1 MDAPADNAPVKPF
14 AQLRTRAGQL
24 ALLFINLWWAV
35 EISLFETH
43 QRISHLAF
51 IEAWGGSELIFDA
64 ILWTTV
70 AFTAWAF
77 YRPTRRAML
86 AMAFVNLSWWTF
98 VGIQFWLVTQTKLVS
113 GLCFGLAVA
122 LLARIAEV
130 AGEDG

>member
-1 MDAPADNAPVKPF
+1 M
-14 AQLRTRAGQL
+14 
-24 ALLFINLWWAV
+24 
-35 EISLFETH
+35 
-43 QRISHLAF
+43 
-51 IEAWGGSELIFDA
+51 
-64 ILWTTV
+64 

-122 LLARIAEV
+122 MLARIAEV